1 MEGSR
6 EKGMITFRGIAAAAT
21 LVVAAWGCGGGEE
34 PPEPSAVSAT
44 ESQPDRPRISAGEV
58 ALVEDLRL
66 ASGGRWS
73 DARDIVIDA
82 DGRFYVLDGVVPARI
97 LKYDVDGRYV
107 LRFGENEPDA
117 PVVTLAQE
125 MSLAPGWNTILVAD
139 RAEGTV
145 SAFLTLG
152 TLTYSAKVTG
162 TPIDVAGRPQF
173 GEYYLQGWDQVRSLS
188 GVYHMRLPVDTLA
201 TTYEVAIPLNL
212 PIQQTARAV
221 YFRMTTDQAGRLY
234 VAFHDRYL
242 VRVLEPDGTTVRLI
256 GIDRPPVPK
265 SSEAIAS
272 EAEENLAKLR
282 EEAADVGDSLLVEA
296 ARPDS
301 VLSLIEELA
310 IDPSGRL
317 WVRTNRA
324 DAEGVTPYD
333 VFDEEGRY
341 MARVDVPGDVRA
353 TAFAPD
359 GALVVI
365 DAAGDPAGVVVRYE
379 VRFTRPA

>member
-1 MEGSR
+1 
-6 EKGMITFRGIAAAAT
+6 
-21 LVVAAWGCGGGEE
+21 
-34 PPEPSAVSAT
+34 
-44 ESQPDRPRISAGEV
+44 
-58 ALVEDLRL
+58 
-66 ASGGRWS
+66 
-73 DARDIVIDA
+73 
-82 DGRFYVLDGVVPARI
+82 
-97 LKYDVDGRYV
+97 
-107 LRFGENEPDA
+107 
-117 PVVTLAQE
+117 
-125 MSLAPGWNTILVAD
+125 
-139 RAEGTV
+139 
-145 SAFLTLG
+145 
-152 TLTYSAKVTG
+152 
-162 TPIDVAGRPQF
+162 
-173 GEYYLQGWDQVRSLS
+173 VRSLS

-234 VAFHDRYL
+234 LAFHDRYL

-379 VRFTRPA
+379 VSFTRPA

>member
-1 MEGSR
+1 
-6 EKGMITFRGIAAAAT
+6 
-21 LVVAAWGCGGGEE
+21 
-34 PPEPSAVSAT
+34 
-44 ESQPDRPRISAGEV
+44 
-58 ALVEDLRL
+58 
-66 ASGGRWS
+66 GRWS
-73 DARDIVIDA
+73 DARDVVVDA
-82 DGRFYVLDGVVPARI
+82 DGRFYLLDGVVPARI
-97 LKYDVDGRYV
+97 LKFDVDGRYV

-117 PVVTLAQE
+117 PLVTLAQE
-125 MSLAPGWNTILVAD
+125 MSLARDWNTILLAD

-152 TLTYSAKVTG
+152 TLTYSAQVTG

-201 TTYEVAIPLNL
+201 TTYEVTIPLNL

-234 VAFHDRYL
+234 LAFHDRYL
-242 VRVLEPDGTTVRLI
+242 VRVLDPDGTTVRLI

-301 VLSLIEELA
+301 VLSMIEELA
-310 IDPSGRL
+310 IDPWGRL
-317 WVRTNRA
+317 WVRTNRT

-333 VFDEEGRY
+333 VFDEQGRY

-353 TAFAPD
+353 TAFAPE

-379 VRFTRPA
+379 VRFTQPA

>member
-1 MEGSR
+1 MT
-6 EKGMITFRGIAAAAT
+6 TFRGIAAAVT
-21 LVVAAWGCGGGEE
+21 LAAAVWGCRGGEE
-34 PPEPSAVSAT
+34 PRETSDAVSAT
-44 ESQPDRPRISAGEV
+44 GSQPDRPRVGAGEV
-58 ALVEDLRL
+58 TLVEDLRL
-66 ASGGRWS
+66 AAGGRWS
-73 DARDIVIDA
+73 DARDVVVDA
-82 DGRFYVLDGVVPARI
+82 DGRFYLLDGVVPARI
-97 LKYDVDGRYV
+97 LKFEADGRYV
-107 LRFGENEPDA
+107 LRFGEDEPDA

-125 MSLAPGWNTILVAD
+125 ISLAPGWNTILVAD
-139 RAEGTV
+139 RAEGAV

-162 TPIDVAGRPQF
+162 TPIDVVGRPQF
-173 GEYYLQGWDQVRSLS
+173 GEYYLQGWDQARSLS
-188 GVYHMRLPVDTLA
+188 GVYHMRLPIDTLG

-242 VRVLEPDGTTVRLI
+242 VRILEPDGTTVRLI
-256 GIDRPPVPK
+256 GIDRPPVAK

-272 EAEENLAKLR
+272 EAQENLVKLR
-282 EEAADVGDSLLVEA
+282 REAAAVGDPLLVDSLLVEA

-301 VLSLIEELA
+301 VLSMIEELA

-324 DAEGVTPYD
+324 DADGVTPYD